1 MQAFFFY
8 ILYPFIYLIA
18 SLPFGAL
25 YKVSDFLYHILRI
38 TGYRNDVVVLNLK
51 NAFPEKKEE
60 EILRLTAS
68 YYRYLCDL
76 ILETLKT
83 LKTTDKEAKERCLF
97 HNQEWLTKLCEEKR
111 SIILVMGHYGNWEWA
126 GPSFTLNTG
135 FQLVVIYRP
144 LSNKYFDTMM
154 VGMRTKFGTRI
165 TPVNQTLRDMVS
177 SRSSLTA
184 TAFIADQSA
193 PQDKAY
199 WMTFLN
205 QDTSVFTGPEKL
217 GSKFNYPIVYI
228 NITRPRRGYYEVTP
242 ELMFLNP
249 KETAENEISD
259 AFMKRLEK
267 EIIREPTPWLWS
279 HKRWKHKKPA

>member
-1 MQAFFFY
+1 
-8 ILYPFIYLIA
+8 
-18 SLPFGAL
+18 
-25 YKVSDFLYHILRI
+25 
-38 TGYRNDVVVLNLK
+38 
-51 NAFPEKKEE
+51 
-60 EILRLTAS
+60 
-68 YYRYLCDL
+68 
-76 ILETLKT
+76 
-83 LKTTDKEAKERCLF
+83 
-97 HNQEWLTKLCEEKR
+97 
-111 SIILVMGHYGNWEWA
+111 
-126 GPSFTLNTG
+126 
-135 FQLVVIYRP
+135 
-144 LSNKYFDTMM
+144 MM